1 MSIHLLGNMRNIRHF
16 RVLSPKGDALK
27 GDARD
32 SKTTLHMIDSLRVYN
47 ELYIYFIL

>member
-27 GDARD
+27 GDD
-32 SKTTLHMIDSLRVYN
+32 SNQKSH
-47 ELYIYFIL
+47 